1 MPLPMYEGHRPSA
14 SRRADD
20 SNEGHKG
27 ISNAGCY
34 EGKMICAK
42 IGWRI
47 VRRYRQEGS
56 IFCRSGCFWP
66 DCRQFAGVG
75 WLSPGCPSLADCFG
89 RGAAGQWPGRR
100 VALYGQQQGECHRV
114 FCVTGRRGSLGARI
128 VRDKEP
134 VAGCCVLRGRGQ
146 AVRRDLFA
154 LVIAAGASSS
164 SSSVSS

>member
-1 MPLPMYEGHRPSA
+1 MYEDHRPSA

-89 RGAAGQWPGRR
+89 RGR
-100 VALYGQQQGECHRV
+100 QG
-114 FCVTGRRGSLGARI
+114 S
-128 VRDKEP
+128 
-134 VAGCCVLRGRGQ
+134 GQ
-146 AVRRDLFA
+146 AGGWLCMGSSKGNATEFFA
-154 LVIAAGASSS
+154 
-164 SSSVSS
+164 